1 MVTNDRSTAGA
12 AGVVISSGAVVQP
25 ASATVAHALA
35 PTRNCLRQSEVEID
49 AVKGL
54 LNTRKTIC
62 SRRALPPPE
71 DGLSHTI
78 RSPVM
83 RTQIVAAVLSHYWGG
98 GTKTRPGAA
107 ASAGSGPLAGTPV
120 IIRWFAQFAS
130 TKVDGWSW
138 QGVACEASVR

>member
-1 MVTNDRSTAGA
+1 MRWLPPGTAFGKVKWKLMRSKGFST
-12 AGVVISSGAVVQP
+12 
-25 ASATVAHALA
+25 LE
-35 PTRNCLRQSEVEID
+35 RQFARE
-49 AVKGL
+49 G
-54 LNTRKTIC
+54 RC
-62 SRRALPPPE
+62 PPPE